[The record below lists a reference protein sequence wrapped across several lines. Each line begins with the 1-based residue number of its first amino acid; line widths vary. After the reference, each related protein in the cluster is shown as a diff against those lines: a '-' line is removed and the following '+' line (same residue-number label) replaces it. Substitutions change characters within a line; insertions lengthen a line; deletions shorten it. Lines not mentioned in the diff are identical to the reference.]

1 MNEKANYGNWVPEK
15 ALYMLFGAVIV
26 LGVIAVAVQ
35 VALSEMVIAII
46 VGVLCILT
54 LVMAIYMLICHEA
67 FAFGKGNMMA
77 GVHEHLIKHLDWDGE
92 GKLLDIGCGA
102 AALTVHCA
110 KAFPKAQITA
120 MDYWGVE
127 WNYAKEQCEKNAKIE
142 GVADHIAFQKGDAA
156 KLDFPDETFD
166 AVVSNFVF
174 HEVRTAKDKRDVV
187 KEALRVLKKG
197 GVFSFQDM
205 FSQKA
210 LYGDM
215 EEFVRILKEEG
226 IDDPVLFGAICAHN
240 PKSGVKAKTKI
251 QYALLAADP
260 MSGFLKA
267 VAQIYPDKKIA
278 SVKRK
283 SVIKRFNE
291 ARFAKGANR
300 DYMESIEFTGLMLED
315 LIDIGL
321 EEMCAI
327 SDELGL

>member
-77 GVHEHLIKHLDWDGE
+77 GVHQHLVDHLDWDGKGE
-92 GKLLDIGCGA
+92 LLDIGCGA
-102 AALTVHCA
+102 AALTVRCA
-110 KAFPKAQITA
+110 KAFLEAEITA
-120 MDYWGVE
+120 MDYWGAE
-127 WNYAKEQCEKNAKIE
+127 WNYAKEQCENNARLE
-142 GVADHIAFQKGDAA
+142 GVANRITFQKGDAA
-156 KLDFPDETFD
+156 KMEFETETFD
-166 AVVSNFVF
+166 AAVSNFVF

-187 KEALRVLKKG
+187 KEALRVVKKG

-215 EEFVRILKEEG
+215 DEFVRE
-226 IDDPVLFGAICAHN
+226 
-240 PKSGVKAKTKI
+240 
-251 QYALLAADP
+251 
-260 MSGFLKA
+260 LKA
-267 VAQIYPDKKIA
+267 DGISEVHYIGNLEKKLDFIPGY
-278 SVKRK
+278 VKTPWMISGMGILYGRK
-283 SVIKRFNE
+283 
-291 ARFAKGANR
+291 
-300 DYMESIEFTGLMLED
+300 
-315 LIDIGL
+315 
-321 EEMCAI
+321 
-327 SDELGL
+327 